1 MKINEVKDKFI
12 SVLIQMD
19 KKVVA
24 LKGQRIEVEDDF
36 FDSLSLPSDSS
47 AIMTEVLRTEDGKA
61 VSLDVDKID
70 IHIQTVVDNKMYSF
84 FNVKH
89 KRVRLGGEN
98 CECFYTIKEAQ
109 KIEQRKAYRC
119 GISLPCQ
126 VARSSDTSAQSATLK
141 DLSILGG
148 SLLSTTLELKV
159 GEYVTVRFSDSV
171 SPQKE
176 GEAAEKVNISFSATV
191 NRVRIIG
198 KFNEYG
204 LVIKE
209 CNANVLSKYISTKQ
223 RLQIKKD

>member
-12 SVLIQMD
+12 SVLVQMD

-61 VSLDVDKID
+61 VSLDAEKAD
-70 IHIQTVVDNKMYSF
+70 IHIQTVVDNKMYRF

-89 KRVRLGGEN
+89 KRVKMGGEN

-159 GEYVTVRFSDSV
+159 GEFVTVRFSDSV